1 MQNQDIDVAPQKFDA
16 DIPDYSDPDAD
27 DFAAL
32 SRDKV
37 AVRSMQ
43 ESDLAAIVR
52 IDKKLTGKD
61 RSAYYERKLAE
72 VMKESGIRVSLIAE
86 ADDMPIGF
94 IMARVDYGEFGRT
107 EPMAVIDT
115 IGVDPGHGR
124 GGVASALLSQLLA
137 NLSILH
143 VDRVRSTLRW
153 DNFTLMKF
161 LARNGFQ
168 PAQRLV
174 LRKRVE

>member
-1 MQNQDIDVAPQKFDA
+1 MQNQDMDIAPQKYDA

-27 DFAAL
+27 DFVAL

-37 AVRSMQ
+37 TVRSMQ
-43 ESDLAAIVR
+43 QTDLPALIR
-52 IDKKLTGKD
+52 IDRKLTGMD

-72 VMKESGIRVSLIAE
+72 VMNESGIRVSLVAE
-86 ADDMPIGF
+86 VDGLPVGY
-94 IMARVDYGEFGRT
+94 IMARVDYGEFGRA

-115 IGVDPGHGR
+115 IGVEPGHGR

-153 DNFTLMKF
+153 NNFTLMSF
-161 LARNGFQ
+161 LARNGFK

-174 LRKRVE
+174 LRKRVD